1 MPERKGHPPRL
12 FALFGSGETS
22 PVMTSVHQE
31 LIARVSDPDVNAIL
45 LDTPFG
51 FQENADEIAFRIV
64 AYFRQNVGSEI
75 TVASFRHSERST
87 ALEVEQFLRSISDA
101 NYVFAG
107 PGSPTYAVRHWRNHG
122 VVRDQLVE
130 KVARGGCLAFASA
143 AAIGLGAYA
152 LPVYEIYKVGDDP
165 WWTEGLDVLGEIGVR
180 CAIIPHYNNRE
191 GGSQDTR
198 YCYLGESRIRL
209 LESMLPDDAVILG
222 VDEYTACIIDVDAQT
237 VTVHGPGGVTVRRRG
252 TERRWERT
260 TFPFRELL
268 GAASTPSVLAGDGRG
283 GGSIGEDSPL
293 LEQTRAWGASG
304 RDAVSRRDVDGL
316 VAVILEMESVLHE
329 WSSDLGGTDKRDRG
343 RMELRQLVVRLGEM
357 VRGGAQAGMRE
368 QLEPL
373 VDVLL
378 SLRGE
383 ARREQRF
390 HEADRL
396 REILAQCGVEVE
408 DTPTGTGWSLAHR

>member
-12 FALFGSGETS
+12 IALFGSGETS

-31 LIARVSDPDVNAIL
+31 LIARVSDPDLNAIL

-122 VVRDQLVE
+122 VRDQLVE

-191 GGSQDTR
+191 GGSHDTR
-198 YCYLGESRIRL
+198 YCYLGESRMRL
-209 LESMLPDDAVILG
+209 RESMLPDDAVILG

-260 TFPFRELL
+260 TFPFSELL
-268 GAASTPSVLAGDGRG
+268 GAASTPSVLA
-283 GGSIGEDSPL
+283 
-293 LEQTRAWGASG
+293 
-304 RDAVSRRDVDGL
+304 RRDVDGL
-316 VAVILEMESVLHE
+316 GAVILEMESVLHE
-329 WSSDLGGTDKRDRG
+329 WSSDLGGTDERDRG

>member
-12 FALFGSGETS
+12 IALFGSGETS

-31 LIARVSDPDVNAIL
+31 LIARVSDPDLNAIL

-75 TVASFRHSERST
+75 TVASFRHTGHST

-122 VVRDQLVE
+122 VRDQLVE

-191 GGSQDTR
+191 GGSHDTR
-198 YCYLGESRIRL
+198 YCYLGESRMRL

-304 RDAVSRRDVDGL
+304 RDAVSRRDVDWL
-316 VAVILEMESVLHE
+316 VAVILEMDSVLHE
-329 WSSDLGGTDKRDRG
+329 WSSAHGGARA
-343 RMELRQLVVRLGEM
+343 LRPRVVLRGEM
-357 VRGGAQAGMRE
+357 VRGRAQAGMRE

>member
-1 MPERKGHPPRL
+1 MPDRKGHPPRL
-12 FALFGSGETS
+12 IALFGSGETS

-31 LIARVSDPDVNAIL
+31 LIARVSDPDLNAIL

-75 TVASFRHSERST
+75 TLASFRHSGRST

-107 PGSPTYAVRHWRNHG
+107 PGSPTCAVRHWRNHG
-122 VVRDQLVE
+122 VRDQLVE

-165 WWTEGLDVLGEIGVR
+165 SWTEGLDVLGQIGVR
-180 CAIIPHYNNRE
+180 CAVIPHYNNRE
-191 GGSQDTR
+191 GGSHDTR
-198 YCYLGESRIRL
+198 YCYMGESRLRL

-222 VDEYTACIIDVDAQT
+222 VDEYTACIIDVDVQT

-252 TERRWERT
+252 MERRWERT
-260 TFPFRELL
+260 TFALADLQNDQGPTLPSP
-268 GAASTPSVLAGDGRG
+268 ASG
-283 GGSIGEDSPL
+283 GGSVGEDSPM

-304 RDAVSRRDVDGL
+304 RDAVARRDVDGL
-316 VAVILEMESVLHE
+316 VAAILEMENVLHE
-329 WSSDLGGTDKRDRG
+329 WSSDLGGAEERDQG
-343 RMELRQLVVRLGEM
+343 RAELRQLVVRLGEM

-378 SLRGE
+378 LLRGE

-390 HEADRL
+390 QEADRL
-396 REILAQCGVEVE
+396 REVLAQCGVEVE
-408 DTPTGTGWSLAHR
+408 DTPTGTGWSLARR